1 MPSDVENP
9 EKSMEKDSDKKE
21 KKSMEKDKD
30 KKKKTRNSFLRTLR
44 DFLTVKGL
52 EKYET
57 EDDKKVPGSGN
68 GKVKG
73 TGKATDSRTKQDK
86 EDKKEKGS
94 KKIPQ
99 NSEEDPTLYFID
111 GLKDHEKVQSIREK
125 KKSILKAIAIVVSI
139 ILIIIAVV
147 YSLGPTEEVASNVIF
162 GERAMFSVLLILIA
176 FLILSAVFASKL
188 REHKFFKKINKDL
201 EILEG
206 KDPKDDHV
214 KDGHKNH
221 AHKNH
226 VKDAHGNSDH
236 DQKMESMDKK
246 NK

>member
-30 KKKKTRNSFLRTLR
+30 KKKKTRNSFLRSLK
-44 DFLTVKGL
+44 DSLTVKGL
-52 EKYET
+52 EKYEN

-73 TGKATDSRTKQDK
+73 TGKATDSHTKQDK

-99 NSEEDPTLYFID
+99 NPEEDPTLYFID

>member
-52 EKYET
+52 EKYEN

-73 TGKATDSRTKQDK
+73 TGKATDSHTKQDK

-99 NSEEDPTLYFID
+99 NPEEDPTLYFID

-125 KKSILKAIAIVVSI
+125 KKSILKAIAIAVSI

-176 FLILSAVFASKL
+176 FLILSATFASKL
-188 REHKFFKKINKDL
+188 REHKFFKKINTDL

-206 KDPKDDHV
+206 KSPKDDHV
-214 KDGHKNH
+214 KD

-226 VKDAHGNSDH
+226 VKDAHENSDH
-236 DQKMESMDKK
+236 DQKMESRDKK